1 MTTVLSFDLGASNGR
16 LLSQKFDGSKLK
28 LKEIHRFTNQPLQEN
43 GHYYWDFDYLMKE
56 ITGGIRLAQTQI
68 SGTIGGIGVDTWGVD
83 FGIVDENGEL
93 ASKPFSYRDAH
104 TIPYMKETLQQVDA
118 YELFSMTGNEVSS
131 INTLFQLLAIE
142 GQNPELLRKAKH
154 ILMMPNLIQYALTGI
169 AQNEFTI
176 ASTSQMTE
184 KNQTNWHKGILEN
197 FFQQSIPLA
206 DIYMPHTVMGEISN
220 SVQQKEGLSEIPVIL
235 TPGHDTACALSA
247 LPIKNANA
255 CFISIGTWALV
266 GKEVDRAV
274 INEDAFKEGFTN
286 EGTSEGKYRFQ
297 RNGMGFWIVQN
308 LRNEWKQSGHH
319 ISYEEESELLKNSR
333 SNGIFIDPDDD
344 LFFNPVS
351 MERAIRHY
359 CLKTG
364 QAAPSSIQE
373 TLRCIIESMAL
384 KYAYTIDRLEYISGE
399 KSDVLYIGGGGIQ
412 NKFLCQF
419 IADATN
425 KQVMVGPVEAS
436 AIGNG
441 LSQLRALGEIKSI
454 QEGRKLVEH
463 SFEIIEFNPQN
474 RANWQNYKDQMMSYI
489 K

>member
-16 LLSQKFDGSKLK
+16 LLSQKFDGSRLK
-28 LKEIHRFTNQPLQEN
+28 LEEIHRFTNQPLQEN

-56 ITGGIRLAQTQI
+56 ITKGIRLAQNQI
-68 SGTIGGIGVDTWGVD
+68 SGSIDGIGVDTWGVD
-83 FGIVDENGEL
+83 FGIVDEQGNL

-104 TIPYMKETLQQVDA
+104 TIPYVTETLQKVDA
-118 YELFSMTGNEVSS
+118 FELFSMTGNEVSS
-131 INTLFQLLAIE
+131 INTLFQLMAIE
-142 GQNPELLRKAKH
+142 NQYPELLEKAKH

-184 KNQTNWHKGILEN
+184 KDRTDWHMGILEA
-197 FFQQSIPLA
+197 FFQKSLPLA
-206 DIYMPHTVMGEISN
+206 DIHMPHTVMGKISK
-220 SVQQKEGLSEIPVIL
+220 SVQQRESLSEIPVIL

-247 LPIKNANA
+247 LPIRDKNA

-266 GKEVDRAV
+266 GKEVDGAV
-274 INEDAFKEGFTN
+274 ITEEAFKEGFTN

-308 LRNEWKQSGHH
+308 LRNEWKRNGHP
-319 ISYEEESELLKNSR
+319 ISYEEENELLKNARPS
-333 SNGIFIDPDDD
+333 GIFIDPDDE
-344 LFFNPVS
+344 LFFNPLS
-351 MERAIRHY
+351 MEEAIREY

-373 TLRCIIESMAL
+373 TLQCVIESMAL
-384 KYAYTIDRLEYISGE
+384 KYAYTIDRLEKISGK

-425 KQVMVGPVEAS
+425 KRVMVGPVEAS

-441 LSQLRALGEIKSI
+441 LSQLRALGEIDSI
-454 QEGRKLVEH
+454 QEGREIIEH
-463 SFEIIEFNPQN
+463 SFEIIEYNPN
-474 RANWQNYKDQMMSYI
+474 NETRWQDSKDQLMTYI